1 MKNTTSFLIVI
12 LAFVFCLHPTV
23 FGDQIAGYSGAV
35 TINIPDSF
43 TESGVT
49 YTASTNSPIYKVVS
63 AGVSG
68 EPVFSGFIPS
78 VGSNT
83 ITFENSTDGDGNV
96 FNPFVTGAFKSTVK
110 VPILTAVLSGTSV
123 NSINIDYAGEGF
135 NDTCSTGNDQLIEID
150 YPEADDNQS
159 TYTATV
165 SGGKITGLTP
175 TNKGSGYLGVPSV
188 TVVGGPHFVRLTEK
202 GSPDVGRFFLITDN
216 TANQLTLDISR
227 LASKSKSNPTGETL
241 AKILQAD
248 YSVEIVP
255 ATTVG
260 GILGNSKAAA
270 EANGFTT
277 GYAGSS
283 DFVYLW
289 NASDF
294 TYDPHFF
301 LGTDVGT
308 YKAGWYN
315 VNNITAGRATDQ
327 ILYPDEA
334 FIVANRTSGAIELTI
349 EGAVGTTNQ
358 KMYLPEYPQQALMNN
373 PFGTDVILGE
383 IIPADFMGTEVYDF
397 RPSASDGNTTNA
409 DTVFFLS
416 GSSWN
421 EYYYKGGVNDAVTE
435 VATATAKAG
444 SHGSDNSIGDA
455 DVEFASGTV
464 SALASSDQNGGT
476 SGVDHNASEYT
487 KVSLSGGG
495 PAGADDWNGFSI
507 TFSEISGRSVS
518 DSYDSDNSRQ
528 YELEV
533 NGSDVAEGNGTM
545 VYSNLN
551 GTHEVVDSSSGYVVI
566 KVKRDVNFE
575 SGKGDK
581 KWALGSVG
589 AGYNTTAKAYFI
601 GGNDNPGA
609 TDAIAT
615 VTVSGGSITG
625 FDFTGTG
632 NSRGSKY
639 TEAPQVVITGGGWR
653 LIGGAD
659 APEDGQT
666 LGSDEGI
673 IVVRKHPTGILTYV
687 EAINPVAK

>member
-1 MKNTTSFLIVI
+1 MKKTPSFLFVI
-12 LAFVFCLHPTV
+12 LTFVFCLHSTV
-23 FGDQIAGYSGAV
+23 SGNNVAGYSGSV
-35 TINIPDSF
+35 TITIPDSR

-49 YTASTNSPIYKVVS
+49 INATNTSPIYKVVS

-68 EPVFSGFIPS
+68 EPVFSGFIQS
-78 VGSNT
+78 VGTNT

-110 VPILTAVLSGTSV
+110 VPVLTAVLSGNRV
-123 NSINIDYAGEGF
+123 DSISIDYPGEGF

-159 TYTATV
+159 TATATV
-165 SGGKITGLTP
+165 SGGKITGVTM
-175 TNKGSGYLGVPSV
+175 TNKGSGYQSVPSV
-188 TVVGGPHFVRLTEK
+188 SVVGGPHFVRLTEK
-202 GSPDVGRFFLITDN
+202 GSPDVGRYFLITDN
-216 TANQLTLDISR
+216 TSNQLTLDVSK
-227 LASKSKSNPTGETL
+227 LTTKSKSNPTGETL
-241 AKILQAD
+241 AKILQPD
-248 YSVEIVP
+248 YSVEVVP
-255 ATTVG
+255 AATVG
-260 GILGNSKAAA
+260 GILGYSKAAA
-270 EANGFTT
+270 EANGIST
-277 GYAGSS
+277 GLIDAS

-289 NASDF
+289 NATESR
-294 TYDPHFF
+294 YDPHFF
-301 LGTDVGT
+301 LGNDIGS

-315 VNNITAGRATDQ
+315 VNNIAAGHATDQ

-334 FIVANRTSGAIELTI
+334 FIVANRTSNNIELSI

-358 KMYLPEYPQQALMNN
+358 KMYLPAYQKQALMNN

-397 RPSASDGNTTNA
+397 RPSASDGNTTYA
-409 DTVFFLS
+409 DTIFFLS

-435 VATATAKAG
+435 VATASAKAG
-444 SHGSDNSIGDA
+444 TATSNGIADS
-455 DVEFASGTV
+455 DVEFVSGTV
-464 SALASSDQNGGT
+464 SALASCDSTGGT
-476 SGVDHNASEYT
+476 SGDHNTSEYT

-495 PAGADDWNGFSI
+495 PASADDWNGFNI

-518 DSYDSDNSRQ
+518 DSYDSANSRQ
-528 YELEV
+528 YELDV
-533 NGSDVAEGNGTM
+533 NGSDVDEGNGIM
-545 VYSNLN
+545 IYSNLN
-551 GTHEVVDSSSGYVVI
+551 GTHEIVDSASGYVIV

-581 KWALGSVG
+581 KWSLGSAG

-601 GGNDNPGA
+601 GGGGSG
-609 TDAIAT
+609 AIAD

-625 FDFTGTG
+625 FNFSGTG
-632 NSRGSKY
+632 NSRGSGD

-666 LGSDEGI
+666 LGSDEGL
-673 IVVRKHPTGILTYV
+673 IVVRKHPTGIFTYI
-687 EAINPVAK
+687 EAINPVEK

>member
-1 MKNTTSFLIVI
+1 MKKTTSFLFVI

-35 TINIPDSF
+35 TITVPDSY

-49 YTASTNSPIYKVVS
+49 YNASANSPIYKVVS

-68 EPVFSGFIPS
+68 EAVFSGFIES

-96 FNPFVTGAFKSTVK
+96 FNPFVKGAFKSTVK
-110 VPILTAVLSGTSV
+110 VPILTAVLSGNSV
-123 NSINIDYAGEGF
+123 DSITIDYAGEGF
-135 NDTCSTGNDQLIEID
+135 NDTCSTGNAQLIEID
-150 YPEADDNQS
+150 YPQADDNQS
-159 TYTATV
+159 TATATV
-165 SGGKITGLTP
+165 SAGKITGISM
-175 TNKGSGYLGVPSV
+175 TNKGSGYATAPSV

-227 LASKSKSNPTGETL
+227 LADKSKSNPTGETL

-289 NASDF
+289 NSSDF

-301 LGTDVGT
+301 LGSDVGSF
-308 YKAGWYN
+308 KAGWYN
-315 VNNITAGRATDQ
+315 VNNISAGRATDQ

-334 FIVANRTSGAIELTI
+334 FIVANRTNNDIELTI

-358 KMYLPEYPQQALMNN
+358 KMYLPAYPQQALMNN
-373 PFGTDVILGE
+373 PFGADVILGE
-383 IIPADFMGTEVYDF
+383 IIPADFMGPEDYDF

-409 DTVFFLS
+409 DTIFFLS

-435 VATATAKAG
+435 VATASAKAG
-444 SHGSDNSIGDA
+444 TYGSDNGIADS
-455 DVEFASGTV
+455 DVEFVSGTV
-464 SALASSDQNGGT
+464 SALVSCDATGGT
-476 SGVDHNASEYT
+476 VDHNASEYT

-495 PAGADDWNGFSI
+495 PASADDWNGFSI

-518 DSYDSDNSRQ
+518 DSYDSANSRQ
-528 YELEV
+528 YELDV
-533 NGSDVAEGNGTM
+533 NGTDVAEGSGIM

-551 GTHEVVDSSSGYVVI
+551 GAHEVVDSASGYVIV
-566 KVKRDVNFE
+566 KVKRDVNFD

-589 AGYNTTAKAYFI
+589 AGYNVSAKAYFI

-615 VTVSGGSITG
+615 VTVDSGGSITG

-639 TEAPQVVITGGGWR
+639 TEAPQVIITGGGWR

-659 APEDGQT
+659 APEDGQV
-666 LGSDEGI
+666 LSSDEGI

-687 EAINPVAK
+687 EAVNPVEK

>member
-1 MKNTTSFLIVI
+1 MKKTTSFLFVI
-12 LAFVFCLHPTV
+12 LAFLFCLHPTV

-35 TINIPDSF
+35 TITVPATR

-49 YTASTNSPIYKVVS
+49 TNASATTPIYKIIS

-68 EPVFSGFIPS
+68 EPVFSGFISS

-110 VPILTAVLSGTSV
+110 VPILTAVLSGNRV
-123 NSINIDYAGEGF
+123 DSITIDEAGAGF
-135 NDTCSTGNDQLIEID
+135 NDTCSTGNAQLIDID
-150 YPEADDNQS
+150 YPQADDNQS

-175 TNKGSGYLGVPSV
+175 TNKGSGYATAPSV

-202 GSPDVGRFFLITDN
+202 GSPDVGRYFLITDN
-216 TANQLTLDISR
+216 TANQLTLDVSK
-227 LASKSKSNPTGETL
+227 LATKSKSNPTGETL
-241 AKILQAD
+241 AKVLQTD

-255 ATTVG
+255 AATVG
-260 GILGNSKAAA
+260 GILGNSKASA
-270 EANGFTT
+270 EANGFST
-277 GYAGSS
+277 GLISSS

-289 NASDF
+289 NASEF
-294 TYDPHFF
+294 RYDPHFF
-301 LGTDVGT
+301 LGSDVGT

-315 VNNITAGRATDQ
+315 VNNIGAGHATDQ
-327 ILYPDEA
+327 ILYPDES
-334 FIVANRTSGAIELTI
+334 FIVANRTSNDIELTI

-358 KMYLPEYPQQALMNN
+358 KMYLPAYPQQALMNN
-373 PFGTDVILGE
+373 PFGADVILGE
-383 IIPADFMGTEVYDF
+383 IIPADYMGTEVYDF

-409 DTVFFLS
+409 DTIFFLS

-435 VATATAKAG
+435 VATASAKAG
-444 SHGSDNSIGDA
+444 THGSDNGIGDA
-455 DVEFASGTV
+455 DVEFVSGTV
-464 SALASSDQNGGT
+464 SALASCDSTGGT
-476 SGVDHNASEYT
+476 SGDHNTSEYT
-487 KVSLSGGG
+487 KVSLSGVG

-518 DSYDSDNSRQ
+518 DTYDTGNSAQ
-528 YELEV
+528 YELDV
-533 NGSDVAEGNGTM
+533 NGSDVSVGSGIM
-545 VYSNLN
+545 IYSNLN
-551 GTHEVVDSSSGYVVI
+551 GAHEVVDSASGYVIV
-566 KVKRDVNFE
+566 KVKRDVNFD

-615 VTVSGGSITG
+615 VTVDSGGSITG

-632 NSRGSKY
+632 NSHGSKY
-639 TEAPQVVITGGGWR
+639 TEAPQVIITGGGWR

-659 APEDGQT
+659 APEDDQV
-666 LGSDEGI
+666 LSSDEGI

-687 EAINPVAK
+687 EAINPVQK